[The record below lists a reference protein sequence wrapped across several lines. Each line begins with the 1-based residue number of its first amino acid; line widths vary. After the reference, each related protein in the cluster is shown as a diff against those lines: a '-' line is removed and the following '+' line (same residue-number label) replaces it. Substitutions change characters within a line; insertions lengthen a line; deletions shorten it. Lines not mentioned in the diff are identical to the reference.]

1 MPEPWTRANTDW
13 LRDAKFGVMLHYL
26 ADPSNAENSAA
37 DSVEE
42 WNRRVDAFDV
52 PALVSMLQQ
61 VHVGYLLF
69 TVGQFSGYYCS
80 PNETFDRIVGIHP
93 SRCSHRD
100 LIGEIADAL
109 APTGIRLI
117 VYSMATGPMWHRE
130 AIEALGF
137 TPPWDAS
144 KWKSPPGSYHNRIG
158 ADARLTQAQRNWE
171 AVLTEWSRRWGKR
184 VHGWWIDA
192 CYYPEKMYYFD
203 DEPNFRSFA
212 RALKAG
218 NSESLVS
225 FNPGVMVP
233 SRVLSECDD
242 FLAGETNVLLTPCK
256 YHPFKRRY
264 DIMAPVELAYG
275 SPDRLSEEQTR
286 LGAQLHILTYLGD
299 YWCRGVEPRYPDALA
314 TEYTRYINS
323 LDGAV
328 TWDVPIS
335 STGVVPEIFVRQL
348 ATIGAGAC
356 SDPKI
361 SGVSPPEGGR

>member
-1 MPEPWTRANTDW
+1 MTFSSPWKRANTDW
-13 LRDAKFGVMLHYL
+13 MRDAKFGVMLHYL

-52 PALVSMLQQ
+52 PALVGMLQQ
-61 VHVGYLLF
+61 VHAGYLLF

-80 PNETFDRIVGIHP
+80 PNATFDRIVGIQP

-100 LIGEIADAL
+100 LVGEIAVAL

-130 AIEALGF
+130 ATEALGF

-158 ADARLTQAQRNWE
+158 ADDRLTQAQRNWE
-171 AVLTEWSRRWGKR
+171 AVLTEWSSRWGR
-184 VHGWWIDA
+184 NVHGWWIDA

-218 NSESLVS
+218 NSDSLVS

-233 SRVLSECDD
+233 TRVLSECDD
-242 FLAGETNVLLTPCK
+242 YLAGETNVLITPCK
-256 YHPFKRRY
+256 YHEFKRFY
-264 DIMAPVELAYG
+264 DMMAPCELAYG
-275 SPDRLSEEQTR
+275 SPDRLAAEQSR
-286 LGAQLHILTYLGD
+286 CGAQLHILTYLGD
-299 YWCRGVEPRYPDALA
+299 YWCRGTTPRYSDGLVV
-314 TEYTRYINS
+314 EYTRYING
-323 LDGAV
+323 LEGAV
-328 TWDVPIS
+328 TWDVPIA

-348 ATIGAGAC
+348 AAIGAGVC
-356 SDPKI
+356 SDIKDTPLQ
-361 SGVSPPEGGR
+361 